1 MSAAGTV
8 ITTRLPFKTVA
19 SFTQALRQFATPLRE
34 LLVENAMKIL
44 KYAAAALSILV
55 AASSAQAGTKFV
67 VGATA
72 VPHAEILEFVKPI
85 VAEEGLDL
93 DIRVFS
99 DYIQPNAQLVSK
111 QLDANY
117 YQYRPFLNDYN
128 RERGTNLVPIVPV
141 HVEPFVAYSTK
152 IKSVDQLKDGA
163 TVAIPNDPVNGGRGL
178 LLLQKLGLIKL
189 KGKAELE
196 TPEDPLPTPKDILE
210 NPKHLKITELE
221 SALLPRALEQVDLGA
236 LNGNYVLESK
246 LDLDKSLYIERGQD
260 GKNIWGEYLV
270 VRPEDKERA
279 EIKILA
285 KALNSDAT
293 REFIKTRYK
302 GQIYPAF

>member
-1 MSAAGTV
+1 MS
-8 ITTRLPFKTVA
+8 PFKTGLFKTLASTVLSVA
-19 SFTQALRQFATPLRE
+19 LLGAPAFAGEKL
-34 LLVENAMKIL
+34 
-44 KYAAAALSILV
+44 
-55 AASSAQAGTKFV
+55 V

-85 VAEEGLDL
+85 VAKDGLEL

-128 RERGTNLVPIVPV
+128 RERGTALVPIVPV
-141 HVEPFVAYSTK
+141 HVEPFVAYSQK
-152 IKSVDQLKDGA
+152 ITSVDQIKDGA

-189 KGKAELE
+189 KGKAELD
-196 TPEDPLPTPKDILE
+196 TPEDPLPSQKDILE
-210 NPKHLKITELE
+210 NPKNLKIVELE
-221 SALLPRALEQVDLGA
+221 SAILPRALSQVDLAA
-236 LNGNYVLESK
+236 LNGNYVLEAK
-246 LDLDKSLYIERGQD
+246 LDLNKSLYIERGQD
-260 GKNIWGEYLV
+260 GKNVWGEYLV
-270 VRPEDKERA
+270 TRPENKDDPA
-279 EIKILA
+279 IKLLA

-293 REFIKTRYK
+293 REFIKERYQ
-302 GQIYPAF
+302 GQVYPAF

>member
-1 MSAAGTV
+1 MSLFRTLASAAV
-8 ITTRLPFKTVA
+8 
-19 SFTQALRQFATPLRE
+19 
-34 LLVENAMKIL
+34 
-44 KYAAAALSILV
+44 AALLI
-55 AASSAQAGTKFV
+55 SSPALAGETLV

-85 VAEEGLDL
+85 VAKDGVDL
-93 DIRVFS
+93 DIKVFS

-117 YQYRPFLNDYN
+117 YQYRPFLIDYN

-141 HVEPFVAYSTK
+141 HVEPFVAYSQK
-152 IKSVDQLKDGA
+152 ITSVDQLKDGA

-189 KGKAELE
+189 KGKAELDQ
-196 TPEDPLPTPKDILE
+196 PDDPLPTQKDILE
-210 NPKHLKITELE
+210 NPKNLKIVELE
-221 SALLPRALEQVDLGA
+221 SAILPRALSQVDLAA
-236 LNGNYVLESK
+236 LNGNYVLEAE
-246 LDLDKSLYIERGQD
+246 LDVSKSLYIERGQD

-270 VRPEDKERA
+270 TRPENKDDKA
-279 EIKILA
+279 ILILA

-293 REFIKTRYK
+293 RQFIKDRYK

>member
-1 MSAAGTV
+1 MGILTKLAG
-8 ITTRLPFKTVA
+8 
-19 SFTQALRQFATPLRE
+19 
-34 LLVENAMKIL
+34 
-44 KYAAAALSILV
+44 AAAALALLGS
-55 AASSAQAGTKFV
+55 AAAQAGQKLV

-72 VPHAEILEFVKPI
+72 IPHAEILEFVKPI
-85 VAEEGLDL
+85 VAKDGVDL

-99 DYIQPNAQLVSK
+99 DYIQPNAQLVTK

-152 IKSVDQLKDGA
+152 VTAIDQIKDGA

-178 LLLQKLGLIKL
+178 LLLQKVGLLKL
-189 KGKAELE
+189 KGKPDLE
-196 TPEDPLPTPKDILE
+196 TPEDPLPTQKDILE
-210 NPKHLKITELE
+210 NPKKLKIVELE
-221 SALLPRALEQVDLGA
+221 SAILPRALSEVELAA
-236 LNGNYVLESK
+236 LNGNYVLEAK
-246 LDLDKSLYIERGQD
+246 LDVNKSLYIDRGQD
-260 GKNIWGEYLV
+260 GRNVWGEYLV
-270 VRPEDKERA
+270 TRPENKDDA
-279 EIKILA
+279 PIKILA

-293 REFIKTRYK
+293 RDFIKTRYQ